1 MERKYN
7 MKTWKRIHITVPIEL
22 EKEIRKY
29 ADKNN
34 LFISQSIRK
43 LIENGL
49 DNIEMKKQLE
59 IYNSLMNK
67 IFSRQLYI
75 RDLLEQ
81 FYTDM
86 EIEKLLNPKNNKA
99 LQQFKL
105 EKQKDKFND

>member
-1 MERKYN
+1 
-7 MKTWKRIHITVPIEL
+7 MKKTVRIHITIPMDLDQRIREYS
-22 EKEIRKY
+22 EK
-29 ADKNN
+29 NS
-34 LFISQSIRK
+34 LFISESVRK
-43 LIENGL
+43 LIECGL
-49 DNIEMKKQLE
+49 DNIDVYKQFE
-59 IYNSLMNK
+59 IHNSLMNK
-67 IFSRQLYI
+67 LFSRQLYI

>member
-49 DNIEMKKQLE
+49 DNIELKKQF
-59 IYNSLMNK
+59 N
-67 IFSRQLYI
+67 
-75 RDLLEQ
+75 LLIVVTIPL
-81 FYTDM
+81 F
-86 EIEKLLNPKNNKA
+86 I
-99 LQQFKL
+99 
-105 EKQKDKFND
+105 KQRNLTNHQYY